1 MDAQKPNHQKKTET
15 LEDVV
20 IHFAGDSGDGMQLTG
35 SQFTTS
41 SAIAGNDLNTFP
53 DFPAEIRAPAGT
65 TYGVSGFQIHF
76 GSRKIHTPGDISDVL
91 VAMNPAALRVN
102 MKHLRDGGV
111 IIVNNQGFTSKNLKL
126 ARFDTNPLEDGSLS
140 NYTVYR
146 VDISKLTANALEDLN
161 LGAKVVER
169 CKNFFALG
177 LMFWMYN
184 RPVEPTLN
192 WIKDKFNKKPELIE
206 ANTRALKAG
215 LHYGDITEI
224 FTTRYEVRPAKLK
237 PGTYR
242 NITGNAAL
250 ALGFVAAA
258 QKAGLDLYLGA
269 YPITP
274 ASDVLHELA
283 QYKNF
288 NVKTFQAEDEIA
300 AISAA
305 IGASY
310 GGALGITA
318 TSGPGMALKMEAIGL
333 AVMIELPL
341 VIADIQRGGP
351 STGLPTKT
359 EQADLFQA
367 MFGRNSEAPLCVLA
381 ASTPS
386 DCFET
391 GYEAVRIAIKY
402 MTPVILLS
410 DGYIAN
416 GAEPWNIPKAD
427 DLKKIN
433 VSFHTDTENF
443 LPYLRDE
450 KTLARPW
457 AIPGTPGL
465 EHRVGGLEKQDQTG
479 NISYDAENHQKM
491 VNYRAEKIERIADD
505 IPDAVING
513 DSEGDLL
520 IVGWGSTHG
529 AITSAVERARKRGI
543 SVSHIHL
550 RYINP
555 FPKNLGEILYNFKK
569 ILVPELNKGQLS
581 AILRSK
587 YLIPAIGFNKVQ
599 GLPFKAA
606 ELENKIDE
614 LLRG

>member
-1 MDAQKPNHQKKTET
+1 MDNTTPTPDKNTET
-15 LEDVV
+15 LNEVV

-76 GSRKIHTPGDISDVL
+76 GSRKIHTPGDSYDVL

-102 MKHLRDGGV
+102 LKHLRDRG
-111 IIVNNQGFTSKNLKL
+111 IIIANNQGFTPKNLKL
-126 ARFDTNPLEDGSLS
+126 AGYDKNPLEDDSLN
-140 NYTVYR
+140 NYQLHR

-161 LGAKVVER
+161 LGSKIVDR

-184 RPVEPTLN
+184 RPIEPTLE
-192 WIKDKFNKKPELIE
+192 WIKSKFKNEPELIE

-224 FTTRYEVRPAKLK
+224 FTTRYEIRPAKLK
-237 PGTYR
+237 PGIYR
-242 NITGNAAL
+242 NITGNAAM
-250 ALGFVAAA
+250 ALGFVAAS
-258 QKAGLDLYLGA
+258 QKSGLELYLGA

-274 ASDVLHELA
+274 ASDVLHELS

-288 NVKTFQAEDEIA
+288 KVKTFQAEDEIA
-300 AISAA
+300 AITAA

-318 TSGPGMALKMEAIGL
+318 TSGPGMALKMEAVGL

-367 MFGRNSEAPLCVLA
+367 IYGRNSEAPLCVLA
-381 ASTPS
+381 AATPS
-386 DCFET
+386 DCFQMAF
-391 GYEAVRIAIKY
+391 EASRIAIKY

-410 DGYIAN
+410 DGFIAN
-416 GAEPWNIPKAD
+416 GAEPWLIPNAD
-427 DLKKIN
+427 QLKPIETK
-433 VSFHTDTENF
+433 FLTDPENF
-443 LPYLRDE
+443 MPYARNE

-457 AIPGTPGL
+457 VIPGTPDMA
-465 EHRVGGLEKQDQTG
+465 HRIGGLEKEDKTG
-479 NISYDAENHQKM
+479 NISYDPENHQKM
-491 VNYRAEKIERIADD
+491 VNYRAEKIERIAND
-505 IPDAVING
+505 IPDAVVDG
-513 DSEGDLL
+513 DKEGDLL
-520 IVGWGSTHG
+520 IIGWGSTYG
-529 AITSAVERARKRGI
+529 AITSAVERSRAKGK
-543 SVSHIHL
+543 SVSYVHL

-555 FPKNLGEILYNFKK
+555 LPKNLGEILYNFKK
-569 ILVPELNKGQLS
+569 ILVPELNKGQLLS
-581 AILRSK
+581 VLRAK
-587 YLIPAIGFNKVQ
+587 YLVPAIGFNKVQ

>member
-1 MDAQKPNHQKKTET
+1 MDNDKSAHQKKTET
-15 LEDVV
+15 LEEVV

-35 SQFTTS
+35 TQFTTS

-76 GSRKIHTPGDISDVL
+76 GSRKIHTPGDSCDVL

-102 MKHLRDGGV
+102 LKHLRDGGT
-111 IIVNNQGFTSKNLKL
+111 IIVNNQGFTPKNLKL
-126 ARFDTNPLEDGSLS
+126 AGYDNNPLDDGSLS
-140 NYTVYR
+140 NYQVHR

-161 LGAKVVER
+161 LGSKVVER

-177 LMFWMYN
+177 IMFWMYN
-184 RPVEPTLN
+184 RPVDPTLS
-192 WIKDKFNKKPELIE
+192 WIKDKFKNKPELVE

-224 FTTRYEVRPAKLK
+224 FTTRYEVQPAKLK

-258 QKAGLDLYLGA
+258 KKAGLELYLGA

-274 ASDVLHELA
+274 ASDVLHELSRF
-283 QYKNF
+283 KNF

-305 IGASY
+305 IGGSY
-310 GGALGITA
+310 AGSLGVTT

-367 MFGRNSEAPLCVLA
+367 MFGRNSEAPLCVMA

-386 DCFET
+386 DCFT
-391 GYEAVRIAIKY
+391 MAYEASRIAIKY

-416 GAEPWNIPKAD
+416 GAEPWNIPKASD
-427 DLKKIN
+427 MEEIKVK
-433 VSFHTDTENF
+433 FHTDAENF
-443 LPYLRDE
+443 MPYSRDE

-457 AIPGTPGL
+457 AIPGTPGI
-465 EHRVGGLEKQDQTG
+465 EHRVGGLEKQDKTG
-479 NISYDAENHQKM
+479 NINYEPENHQKM
-491 VNYRAEKIERIADD
+491 IDYRAEKIERIVND
-505 IPDAVING
+505 IPDVEIDG
-513 DSEGDLL
+513 DTEGDLL

-529 AITSAVERARKRGI
+529 AITSAVERSRAKGK
-543 SVSHIHL
+543 SVSHVHL
-550 RYINP
+550 RYLNP
-555 FPKNLGEILYNFKK
+555 FPGNLGEILYNFKK
-569 ILVPELNKGQLS
+569 VLVPELNKGQLS
-581 AILRSK
+581 SILRSK
-587 YLIPAIGFNKVQ
+587 YLVPAIPYNKVQ

>member
-1 MDAQKPNHQKKTET
+1 MDAQKPNQQKKTET
-15 LEDVV
+15 LEEVV

-35 SQFTTS
+35 TQFTTS

-102 MKHLRDGGV
+102 LKHLRDGGV

-310 GGALGITA
+310 GGSLGITA

-491 VNYRAEKIERIADD
+491 VNYRTEKIERIADD

-529 AITSAVERARKRGI
+529 AITSAVERARKKGI

-606 ELENKIDE
+606 ELEIKIDE
-614 LLRG
+614 ILRG

>member
-1 MDAQKPNHQKKTET
+1 METNKANQHKKTET
-15 LEDVV
+15 IEEVV

-102 MKHLRDGGV
+102 LKHLRDGGT
-111 IIVNNQGFTSKNLKL
+111 IIVNNQGFTPKNLKL
-126 ARFDTNPLEDGSLS
+126 AGYDKNPLDDGSLS
-140 NYTVYR
+140 NYQIHK

-161 LGAKVVER
+161 LGSKVVDR

-177 LMFWMYN
+177 LMYWMYN
-184 RPVEPTLN
+184 RPVEPTLS
-192 WIKDKFNKKPELIE
+192 WIKDKFKNKPELIE

-250 ALGFVAAA
+250 ALGLVAAA
-258 QKAGLDLYLGA
+258 QKSGLEMYLGA

-274 ASDVLHELA
+274 ASDVLHELSRH
-283 QYKNF
+283 KNF
-288 NVKTFQAEDEIA
+288 KVKTFQAEDEIA

-305 IGASY
+305 IGAAY
-310 GGALGITA
+310 GGALGVTA

-333 AVMIELPL
+333 AVMLELPL

-381 ASTPS
+381 AATPS
-386 DCFET
+386 DCFT
-391 GYEAVRIAIKY
+391 MAYEAVRVAIKY

-416 GAEPWNIPKAD
+416 GSEPWNIPKAS
-427 DLKKIN
+427 DLEKLD
-433 VSFHTDTENF
+433 VTFHTDQENF
-443 LPYLRDE
+443 LPYSRDK

-457 AIPGTPGL
+457 AIPGTSGL
-465 EHRVGGLEKQDQTG
+465 EHRVGGLEKQDKTG
-479 NISYDAENHQKM
+479 NINYEPENHQIM
-491 VNYRAEKIERIADD
+491 VNYRAEKIERIAND
-505 IPDAVING
+505 IPDAAVDG
-513 DSEGDLL
+513 DKEGDLL

-529 AITSAVERARKRGI
+529 AITSAVERSRTKGK
-543 SVSHIHL
+543 SVSHVHL
-550 RYINP
+550 RYLNP

-581 AILRSK
+581 SLLRSK
-587 YLIPAIGFNKVQ
+587 YLVPAVGYNKVQ
-599 GLPFKAA
+599 GLPFKTA

>member
-1 MDAQKPNHQKKTET
+1 MDTNNDNLSKKTET
-15 LEDVV
+15 IEDVV

-76 GSRKIHTPGDISDVL
+76 GSRKIHTPGDTSDVL

-102 MKHLRDGGV
+102 LKHLRDGGT
-111 IIVNNQGFTSKNLKL
+111 IIVNNQGFTPKNLKL
-126 ARFDTNPLEDGSLS
+126 AGYDKNPLEDGSLS
-140 NYTVYR
+140 NYHVHR

-161 LGAKVVER
+161 LGSKVVDR

-177 LMFWMYN
+177 LMYWMYN

-192 WIKDKFNKKPELIE
+192 WIKDKFKNKPELIE
-206 ANTRALKAG
+206 ANTRALKSG

-224 FTTRYEVRPAKLK
+224 FTTRYEVRPAKLQ

-250 ALGFVAAA
+250 ALGLVAAA
-258 QKAGLDLYLGA
+258 KKSELEMYLGA

-274 ASDVLHELA
+274 ASDVLHELSRH
-283 QYKNF
+283 KNF
-288 NVKTFQAEDEIA
+288 KVKTFQAEDEIA
-300 AISAA
+300 AVSAA
-305 IGASY
+305 IGAAY
-310 GGALGITA
+310 GGALGVTA

-333 AVMIELPL
+333 AVMLELPL

-381 ASTPS
+381 AATPS
-386 DCFET
+386 DCFT
-391 GYEAVRIAIKY
+391 MAYEAVRIAIKY

-416 GAEPWNIPKAD
+416 GAEPWKIPRAG
-427 DLKKIN
+427 DLPKIG
-433 VSFHTDTENF
+433 VTFHTDPENF

-465 EHRVGGLEKQDQTG
+465 EHRVGGLEKQDKTG
-479 NISYDAENHQKM
+479 NISYEPENHQLM

-505 IPDAVING
+505 IPDAIVDG
-513 DSEGDLL
+513 DKQGDLL
-520 IVGWGSTHG
+520 VVGWGSTHG
-529 AITSAVERARKRGI
+529 AITSAVERSRAKGV
-543 SVSHIHL
+543 SVSYAHL
-550 RYINP
+550 RYLNP
-555 FPKNLGEILYNFKK
+555 FPKNLGEILYNFKN

-581 AILRSK
+581 SILRSK
-587 YLIPAIGFNKVQ
+587 YLVPAIGYNKVQ

-606 ELENKIDE
+606 ELQNKIDE
-614 LLRG
+614 ILRG

>member
-1 MDAQKPNHQKKTET
+1 MENNNSTQDKKTQII
-15 LEDVV
+15 EDVV

-35 SQFTTS
+35 TQFTTS

-76 GSRKIHTPGDISDVL
+76 GSRKIHTPGDTSDVL

-102 MKHLRDGGV
+102 LKHIRDGGT
-111 IIVNNQGFTSKNLKL
+111 IIVNNQGFTPKNLKL
-126 ARFDTNPLEDGSLS
+126 AGYEKNPLDDGSLS
-140 NYTVYR
+140 NYQILK

-161 LGAKVVER
+161 LGAKVVDR

-177 LMFWMYN
+177 LMYWMYN
-184 RPVEPTLN
+184 RPIEPTLK
-192 WIKDKFNKKPELIE
+192 WIKEKFKNKPELIE

-224 FTTRYEVRPAKLK
+224 FTTRYEVRPAKLE

-242 NITGNAAL
+242 NLTGNTAL
-250 ALGFVAAA
+250 ALGLVAAA
-258 QKAGLDLYLGA
+258 QKSELELFLGA

-274 ASDVLHELA
+274 ASDVLHELS

-310 GGALGITA
+310 TGGLGVTA

-341 VIADIQRGGP
+341 VIANIQRGGP

-367 MFGRNSEAPLCVLA
+367 MFGRNSEAPLCMLA
-381 ASTPS
+381 AATPN
-386 DCFET
+386 DCFNMA
-391 GYEAVRIAIKY
+391 YEAVRIAIKY

-416 GAEPWNIPKAD
+416 GAEPWRIPRSD
-427 DLKKIN
+427 DLEKIEVKFPTN
-433 VSFHTDTENF
+433 PENF
-443 LPYLRDE
+443 LPYERDE

-465 EHRVGGLEKQDQTG
+465 QHRVGGLEKEDKTG
-479 NISYDAENHQKM
+479 NISYDPDNHQKM
-491 VNYRAEKIERIADD
+491 VNYRAEKIERIAQD
-505 IPDAVING
+505 IPDAVVHGNN
-513 DSEGDLL
+513 EGEVL

-529 AITSAVERARKRGI
+529 AITSAVERMWSKGK
-543 SVSHIHL
+543 SVSHVHL
-550 RYINP
+550 RYLNP
-555 FPKNLGEILYNFKK
+555 FPKNLGEIMYNFKK
-569 ILVPELNKGQLS
+569 VLVPELNKGQLS
-581 AILRSK
+581 TILRAK
-587 YLIPAIGFNKVQ
+587 YLVPAIGFNKVQ

-606 ELENKIDE
+606 ELENKIE
-614 LLRG
+614 EILRG

>member
-1 MDAQKPNHQKKTET
+1 MDNNNSTQDKKTLT

-76 GSRKIHTPGDISDVL
+76 GSRKIHTPGDTSDVL

-102 MKHLRDGGV
+102 LKHLRDGGT
-111 IIVNNQGFTSKNLKL
+111 IIVNNQGFTPKNLKL
-126 ARFDTNPLEDGSLS
+126 AGYEKNPLDDDSLS
-140 NYTVYR
+140 NYQIHR

-161 LGAKVVER
+161 LGSKIVDR

-177 LMFWMYN
+177 LMYWMYN
-184 RPVEPTLN
+184 RPIEPTLS
-192 WIKDKFNKKPELIE
+192 WIKVKFKNKPELIE

-224 FTTRYEVRPAKLK
+224 FTTRYEVRPAKLT
-237 PGTYR
+237 PGAYR
-242 NITGNAAL
+242 NITGNTAL
-250 ALGFVAAA
+250 ALGLVAAA
-258 QKAGLDLYLGA
+258 QKSDLELFLGA

-274 ASDVLHELA
+274 ASDVLHELS
-283 QYKNF
+283 QFKNF

-300 AISAA
+300 AVSAA

-310 GGALGITA
+310 AGGLGITA

-341 VIADIQRGGP
+341 VIANIQRGGP

-381 ASTPS
+381 ASTPN
-386 DCFET
+386 DCFIMA
-391 GYEAVRIAIKY
+391 YEAVRIAVKY

-416 GAEPWNIPKAD
+416 GAEPWRIPKAS
-427 DLKKIN
+427 DLEKIDIKFPTN
-433 VSFHTDTENF
+433 PENF
-443 LPYLRDE
+443 LPYKRDE

-457 AIPGTPGL
+457 AIPGTPNMQ
-465 EHRVGGLEKQDQTG
+465 HRVGGLEKEDKTG
-479 NISYDAENHQKM
+479 NISYDADNHQKM
-491 VNYRAEKIERIADD
+491 VDYRTEKIERIAND
-505 IPDAVING
+505 IPDAVVHG
-513 DSEGDLL
+513 DIEGELL
-520 IVGWGSTHG
+520 VVGWGSTHG
-529 AITSAVERARKRGI
+529 AITSAIERLRLNGK
-543 SVSHIHL
+543 SVSHVHL
-550 RYINP
+550 RYLNP
-555 FPKNLGEILYNFKK
+555 LPKNLGEIMYNFKN

-581 AILRSK
+581 TILRSK
-587 YLIPAIGFNKVQ
+587 YLVPAIGYNKVQ

-606 ELENKIDE
+606 ELENKIE
-614 LLRG
+614 EILRG

>member
-1 MDAQKPNHQKKTET
+1 MDAQKPNQQKKTET
-15 LEDVV
+15 LEEVV

-35 SQFTTS
+35 TQFTTS

-102 MKHLRDGGV
+102 LKHLRDGGV

-491 VNYRAEKIERIADD
+491 VNYRTEKIERIADD

-529 AITSAVERARKRGI
+529 AITSAVERARKKGI

-606 ELENKIDE
+606 ELEIKIDE
-614 LLRG
+614 ILRG

>member
-1 MDAQKPNHQKKTET
+1 MENSKLHKKTEMI
-15 LEDVV
+15 EDVV

-35 SQFTTS
+35 TQFTTS

-76 GSRKIHTPGDISDVL
+76 GSRKIHTPGDTCDVL

-102 MKHLRDGGV
+102 LKHLREGGT
-111 IIVNNQGFTSKNLKL
+111 IIANNQGFTPKNLKL
-126 ARFDTNPLEDGSLS
+126 AGYDTNPLEDGSLS
-140 NYTVYR
+140 NYQVHR

-161 LGAKVVER
+161 LGAKVVDR

-184 RPVEPTLN
+184 RPVEPTLK
-192 WIKDKFNKKPELIE
+192 WIKEKFKDKPELIE

-224 FTTRYEVRPAKLK
+224 FTTRYEVRPAKLE

-242 NITGNAAL
+242 NITGNSAL
-250 ALGFVAAA
+250 SLGLVAAA
-258 QKAGLDLYLGA
+258 QKAGLELYLGA

-274 ASDVLHELA
+274 ASDVLHELSL
-283 QYKNF
+283 YKNYK
-288 NVKTFQAEDEIA
+288 VKTFQAEDEIA
-300 AISAA
+300 AIAAA

-310 GGALGITA
+310 GGALGVTA

-333 AVMIELPL
+333 AVMLELPL
-341 VIADIQRGGP
+341 VICDIQRGGP

-367 MFGRNSEAPLCVLA
+367 MFGRNSEAPVCVVA
-381 ASTPS
+381 PASPS
-386 DCFET
+386 DCFT
-391 GYEAVRIAIKY
+391 MAFEAARIAIKY

-416 GAEPWNIPKAD
+416 GAEPWRIPRASEIPTIPVK
-427 DLKKIN
+427 
-433 VSFHTDTENF
+433 FHTNPDGF
-443 LPYLRDE
+443 MPYARDE

-465 EHRVGGLEKQDQTG
+465 EHRVGGLEKEDRTG
-479 NISYDAENHQKM
+479 NVSYDPENHQKM
-491 VNYRAEKIERIADD
+491 VNYRAEKIERIVQDV
-505 IPDAVING
+505 PDAVV
-513 DSEGDLL
+513 EGDAEGELL
-520 IVGWGSTHG
+520 IVGWGSTYG
-529 AITSAVERARKRGI
+529 AIKSAVERARSKGKP
-543 SVSHIHL
+543 VSQLHL
-550 RYINP
+550 RYLNP

-569 ILVPELNKGQLS
+569 VLVPELNKGQL
-581 AILRSK
+581 AFILRSK
-587 YLIPAIGFNKVQ
+587 YLVPTVSYSKVQ
-599 GLPFKAA
+599 GLPFKAV

>member
-1 MDAQKPNHQKKTET
+1 MDSTTPTPEKKTET
-15 LEDVV
+15 LNEVV

-76 GSRKIHTPGDISDVL
+76 GSRKIHTPGDSYDVL

-102 MKHLRDGGV
+102 LKHLRDRGV
-111 IIVNNQGFTSKNLKL
+111 IIANNQGFTPKNLKL
-126 ARFDTNPLEDGSLS
+126 AGYDKNPLEDDSLN
-140 NYTVYR
+140 NYQLHR

-161 LGAKVVER
+161 LGSKIDDR

-184 RPVEPTLN
+184 RPIDPTLE
-192 WIKDKFNKKPELIE
+192 WIKAKFKDKPELVE

-237 PGTYR
+237 PGIYR
-242 NITGNAAL
+242 NITGNAAM
-250 ALGFVAAA
+250 ALGFVAAS
-258 QKAGLDLYLGA
+258 QKSGLDLYLGA

-274 ASDVLHELA
+274 ASDVLHELS

-288 NVKTFQAEDEIA
+288 KVKTFQAEDEIA
-300 AISAA
+300 AITAA

-318 TSGPGMALKMEAIGL
+318 TSGPGMALKMEAVSL

-367 MFGRNSEAPLCVLA
+367 IYGRNSEAPLCVLA
-381 ASTPS
+381 AATPS
-386 DCFET
+386 DCFQMAF
-391 GYEAVRIAIKY
+391 EASRIAIKY

-410 DGYIAN
+410 DGFIAN
-416 GAEPWNIPKAD
+416 GAEPWLIPNAD
-427 DLKKIN
+427 QLKPIETK
-433 VSFHTDTENF
+433 FLTDPENF
-443 LPYLRDE
+443 MPYARNE

-457 AIPGTPGL
+457 VIPGTPDMA
-465 EHRVGGLEKQDQTG
+465 HRIGGLEKEDKTG
-479 NISYDAENHQKM
+479 NISYDPENHQKM
-491 VNYRAEKIERIADD
+491 VNYRADKIERIAND
-505 IPDAVING
+505 IPDAVVDG
-513 DSEGDLL
+513 DKEGDLL
-520 IVGWGSTHG
+520 IIGWGSTYG
-529 AITSAVERARKRGI
+529 AITSAVERSRAKGI
-543 SVSHIHL
+543 SVSYVHL

-555 FPKNLGEILYNFKK
+555 LPKNLGEILYNFKK
-569 ILVPELNKGQLS
+569 ILVPELNKGQLLS
-581 AILRSK
+581 VLRAK
-587 YLIPAIGFNKVQ
+587 YLVPAFGFNKVQ